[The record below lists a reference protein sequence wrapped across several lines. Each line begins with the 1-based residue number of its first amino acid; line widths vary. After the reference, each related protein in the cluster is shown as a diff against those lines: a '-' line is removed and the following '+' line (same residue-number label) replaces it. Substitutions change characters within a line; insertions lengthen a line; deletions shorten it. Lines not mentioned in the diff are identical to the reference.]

1 MGRPWAQTKDESL
14 GQMLDH
20 VLDKLKVLEL
30 ENVMD
35 TWMVQMKD
43 A

>member
-1 MGRPWAQTKDESL
+1 MGRPWAQMRDESL

-20 VLDKLKVLEL
+20 VLGKLKVLEL